1 MNNTW
6 AGLAMLCNAPPW
18 KDRGTG
24 GGSCSYSPGESSEN
38 HCVTSLFANRHSLQC
53 NIIEFD
59 LPRYTFGLHI
69 WILALVAVE
78 IHQMT
83 VYGIGIYFL
92 CIKLF
97 CAISS

>member
-1 MNNTW
+1 MPLHGKTGVLGEEG
-6 AGLAMLCNAPPW
+6 AATGL
-18 KDRGTG
+18 
-24 GGSCSYSPGESSEN
+24 ESSEN
-38 HCVTSLFANRHSLQC
+38 HRVTSLFANQHSLQC

-59 LPRYTFGLHI
+59 LPQYTFGLHM
-69 WILALVAVE
+69 WILALAAVK